1 MALPQLMRARSG
13 QRKHC
18 SLLKRSSGLV
28 GALADI
34 IADGVTSLQQC
45 GKSDAG
51 YDPLKKPM
59 V

>member
-18 SLLKRSSGLV
+18 SLLSRSSGLV

-34 IADGVTSLQQC
+34 IAEGVTSLQQR
-45 GKSDAG
+45 SNRDAG
-51 YDPLKKPM
+51 YDPL
-59 V
+59 